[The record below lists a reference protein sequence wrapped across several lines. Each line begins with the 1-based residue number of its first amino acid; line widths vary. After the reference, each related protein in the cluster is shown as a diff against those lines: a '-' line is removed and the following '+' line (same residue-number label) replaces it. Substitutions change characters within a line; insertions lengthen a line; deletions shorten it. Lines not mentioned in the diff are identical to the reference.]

1 MFLKFLC
8 YATKL
13 PCTEMSLI
21 DASAVNDKS
30 VHCLCCYKKN
40 DFDLCLRIKSHFNL
54 YAYVFKTLIADSK
67 NRFLYICF
75 PLKELKKYG
84 VTTLVRVCDATYDK
98 APVEK
103 EGIHVLVSV

>member
-1 MFLKFLC
+1 M
-8 YATKL
+8 
-13 PCTEMSLI
+13 
-21 DASAVNDKS
+21 
-30 VHCLCCYKKN
+30 
-40 DFDLCLRIKSHFNL
+40 KSHFNL
-54 YAYVFKTLIADSK
+54 YAYVFKALIADSK

-103 EGIHVLVSV
+103 EGIQVLVSV